1 MKQVFS
7 FLRYAVLYLLN
18 LLMLLFLH
26 SYFNFI
32 LLIVLTVLPFLSI
45 GCALAA
51 LYFISASFEGTKER
65 LTFGEPFLLKIVVRN
80 NSVVPLL
87 NVWMNL
93 AVENAFFGITGK
105 HSLNIP
111 AFVKQDNPVKYEL
124 LSEYLGVVSVD
135 ATEITVMDWFGFV
148 RFHKKISLHKEYVI
162 VPGER
167 ISVEP
172 DYAAVAYGMTEAEE
186 NPKKGFDFSEVT
198 DVREYQPGDR
208 LQNIHWKLSAKKDE
222 IMVKERESL
231 SSSRIMV
238 LVELES
244 AGAVLNDI
252 LVAAY
257 GIAHD
262 FLEGQTSFT
271 LSYWSIK
278 EQDLKTCTVSSHYE
292 LCDWMEQVYYEQPYK
307 EDGLGRQMMQQLFP
321 QMRFL
326 AVGKAGSMP
335 GQAVFS
341 YKHSV
346 EGRICGD

>member
-7 FLRYAVLYLLN
+7 ILRYAVFYLLN
-18 LLMLLFLH
+18 LFMLLFLH
-26 SYFNFI
+26 SYFNFL
-32 LLIVLTVLPFLSI
+32 LLIVLTVLPFLSV
-45 GCALAA
+45 GCAFAA

-65 LTFGEPFLLKIVVRN
+65 LAFGE
-80 NSVVPLL
+80 PLL
-87 NVWMNL
+87 NVWLNL
-93 AVENAFFGITGK
+93 AVENAFFGIRGT
-105 HSLNIP
+105 HTLNIP
-111 AFVKQDNPVKYEL
+111 AFVKQNNPVKYEL

-135 ATEITVMDWFGFV
+135 ATEITVMDWLGFV
-148 RFHKKISLHKEYVI
+148 RLHKKISLHKEYVI
-162 VPGER
+162 VPEEH
-167 ISVEP
+167 ISMEP
-172 DYAAVAYGMTEAEE
+172 DDTAVAYGMTEAEE
-186 NPKKGFDFSEVT
+186 NPKEGYDFSEVT

-231 SSSRIMV
+231 SSSRMMV

-252 LVAAY
+252 LMAAY

-262 FLEGQTSFT
+262 FLEGHTSFT

-278 EQDLKTCTVSSHYE
+278 EQELKTSTVSSHYE

-326 AVGKAGSMP
+326 AVGKAGSMQ
-335 GQAVFS
+335 GQTVFS
-341 YKHSV
+341 YKQSV